1 MEITTGTS
9 SVRDIRIERI
19 GTRPPQPCF
28 LRFLRVLRVLY
39 GGPDSFWA

>member
-19 GTRPPQPCF
+19 GTRPPQP
-28 LRFLRVLRVLY
+28 RFLRVLRVLY

>member
-19 GTRPPQPCF
+19 GMSTLPTSQLGF
-28 LRFLRVLRVLY
+28 VLRSPTSSV
-39 GGPDSFWA
+39 